1 MPMHQNTGRTA
12 AVEALPDPP
21 RIAWRKD
28 MRERILDAAHELTC
42 ADGWDRASL
51 SAVASLAQVSRP
63 SVYKEFGS
71 RSRLGHALVT
81 RETRQL
87 LDDVAGA
94 LATTD
99 RHPRAAL
106 ENALLLVLTAAE
118 HHPLLRSVVTA
129 ARRGSDS
136 LLPYLTARTDPLFD
150 AAQGLLRAWLAERFP
165 DRGEEDLEV
174 VSDFVVRTTISHLVL
189 PTWPPAVA
197 AGRLSRTAF
206 RVMGEA

>member
-1 MPMHQNTGRTA
+1 MPMHQNPGPA
-12 AVEALPDPP
+12 VAVEAPADPP
-21 RIAWRKD
+21 RVARREN

-42 ADGWDRASL
+42 AHGWDRASL
-51 SAVASLAQVSRP
+51 SAVASRAQVSRP

-71 RSRLGHALVT
+71 RARLGHALVA

-94 LATTD
+94 LATSD

-106 ENALLLVLTAAE
+106 ETALLLVLTAAE

-136 LLPYLTARTDPLFD
+136 LLAYLTARTDPFLD
-150 AAQGLLRAWLAERFP
+150 AVQNVLRTWLAERFP
-165 DRGEEDLEV
+165 HQGEEHLEEV
-174 VSDFVVRTTISHLVL
+174 VDVVVRMTISHLVL
-189 PTWPPAVA
+189 PTWPPGVA
-197 AGRLSRTAF
+197 ACRLSRIAV
-206 RVMGEA
+206 RLLGET